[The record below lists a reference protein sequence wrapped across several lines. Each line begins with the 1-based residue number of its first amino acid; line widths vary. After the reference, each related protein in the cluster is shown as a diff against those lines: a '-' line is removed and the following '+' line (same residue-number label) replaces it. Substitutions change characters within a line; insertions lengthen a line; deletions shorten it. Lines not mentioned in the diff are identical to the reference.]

1 MEGNRDWWAET
12 RNKPLLSSR
21 RNQRATLQRCLPAP
35 LRSMAGQM
43 CRKEKLQLPARFPGV
58 PSRSARTPRRLKPPD
73 DGEWEGSVL
82 GLYHNS
88 SGGQLVKTQ
97 DLNLLVVLFRPDP
110 GLAPDQRR
118 GGVTPSRTCLNFA
131 RYPRPLSACAR
142 ASACPSF
149 LHRRPSCR
157 SQRRH
162 PLPSSPLTVSS
173 DRASVWTSSLHV
185 P

>member
-12 RNKPLLSSR
+12 RDKPLLSSR

-110 GLAPDQRR
+110 GPLTSGGAVSRLPELVLTPTAIR
-118 GGVTPSRTCLNFA
+118 G
-131 RYPRPLSACAR
+131 LSVHVLVHRHVLLFCIAALHAA
-142 ASACPSF
+142 ASAATRCHH
-149 LHRRPSCR
+149 L
-157 SQRRH
+157 
-162 PLPSSPLTVSS
+162 L
-173 DRASVWTSSLHV
+173 
-185 P
+185 